1 MSNPKGI
8 VVQKYGYICSR
19 YSRENTIDPQRQ
31 QEVAMHTTVCGRGNT
46 QTIDHHPGTDCT
58 RHCHVE
64 PFIENGSKGNAGRR
78 QPQYSYF
85 SIDCVNIV

>member
-46 QTIDHHPGTDCT
+46 QKSTIILAPTAPDTVT
-58 RHCHVE
+58 
-64 PFIENGSKGNAGRR
+64 
-78 QPQYSYF
+78 
-85 SIDCVNIV
+85 